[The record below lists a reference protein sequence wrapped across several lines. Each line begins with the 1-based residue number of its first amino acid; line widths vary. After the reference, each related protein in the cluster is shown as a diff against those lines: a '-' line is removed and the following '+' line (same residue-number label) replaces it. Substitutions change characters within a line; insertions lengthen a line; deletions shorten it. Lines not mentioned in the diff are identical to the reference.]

1 RRRIQGWAN
10 TGRHFLRIG
19 FSITPILSNTYRVIR
34 PICARSG
41 LDAAYACACNDLQ
54 IESLPPGT
62 IDQADPRVAD
72 EWLAYKL
79 AVNDL
84 LKAAK
89 ACDPQALDNFL
100 YTNAENSAA

>member
-41 LDAAYACACNDLQ
+41 LASRLKARIVRQ
-54 IESLPPGT
+54 INALPICCSAMTGT
-62 IDQADPRVAD
+62 
-72 EWLAYKL
+72 L
-79 AVNDL
+79 AVT
-84 LKAAK
+84 
-89 ACDPQALDNFL
+89 FL
-100 YTNAENSAA
+100 